1 MLVVLAGIV
10 YLGNFLEE
18 GTNTWFEVRRFDKAT
33 DEGGKGEGQHCVY
46 ILFLRNVLQRTIIEQ
61 LEWSE
66 RVLSFTVTVLIFFE
80 WQCKW
85 NIFSFFLPRRHIKH
99 GELAQ
104 IDEMKNETNSND
116 FLVSQR
122 GSIPGLSNLNF

>member
-1 MLVVLAGIV
+1 MSPSLCDQLERVPLAAVLVVLAGIV

-33 DEGGKGEGQHCVY
+33 DEGGKGKGQHCVY

-66 RVLSFTVTVLIFFE
+66 RAFYSHSFKFFGVAVQVEYIFILSTTA
-80 WQCKW
+80 
-85 NIFSFFLPRRHIKH
+85 PY
-99 GELAQ
+99 
-104 IDEMKNETNSND
+104 
-116 FLVSQR
+116 
-122 GSIPGLSNLNF
+122 